1 VICLC
6 LSIISI
12 AGAGILFFNQ
22 TRIAQ
27 DRSLEPEVQVTP
39 ATVDEQMDTIE
50 QQIVSIRGLEA
61 KEAVARNILS
71 PEELR
76 QRVLDDFLE
85 DYTQEDASEDA
96 LVLWGFGLL
105 DRNFDLYQFYLD
117 LYSEQIAGFYDQETK
132 EMYVVQEE
140 SFKGPERLTYAHEFV
155 HAMQDQYYDIET
167 GLKFND
173 EDCEQDSER
182 CASVSA
188 LLEGDASLAESLWFS
203 QFATSEDVREI
214 SEFYST
220 FESPVYDSAPSF
232 MQLDFLFPY
241 QQGQDFVQTLY
252 DSGGWE
258 SVNQAYS
265 QPPVSTE
272 QILHPDQY
280 PEDLPIPITLPDLA
294 AFWGPDWKEIDRG
307 VMGEWY
313 TYLIL
318 ASGLESKANL
328 SQAEAQRAAAGW
340 EGDAYV
346 VFYNE
351 SLDKIS
357 LILFTQWDSES
368 EADEFGDAFEKY
380 ATNRFG
386 TATSQSTAR
395 VWESEMGV
403 NTFYDTGEYTAW
415 ILAPEIQT
423 TAELWELLKDR

>member
-1 VICLC
+1 
-6 LSIISI
+6 
-12 AGAGILFFNQ
+12 
-22 TRIAQ
+22 
-27 DRSLEPEVQVTP
+27 
-39 ATVDEQMDTIE
+39 
-50 QQIVSIRGLEA
+50 
-61 KEAVARNILS
+61 
-71 PEELR
+71 
-76 QRVLDDFLE
+76 
-85 DYTQEDASEDA
+85 
-96 LVLWGFGLL
+96 
-105 DRNFDLYQFYLD
+105 
-117 LYSEQIAGFYDQETK
+117 
-132 EMYVVQEE
+132 
-140 SFKGPERLTYAHEFV
+140 
-155 HAMQDQYYDIET
+155 
-167 GLKFND
+167 
-173 EDCEQDSER
+173 
-182 CASVSA
+182 
-188 LLEGDASLAESLWFS
+188 
-203 QFATSEDVREI
+203 
-214 SEFYST
+214 
-220 FESPVYDSAPSF
+220 

-395 VWESEMGV
+395 VWVSEMGV